1 MLERV
6 VVGGVGRVHS
16 FLACRAPV
24 CCTRSDWVACLKMRG
39 AKTESAWLLFQRG
52 LLVRGGEEKPS
63 EGRVGGVTDRI
74 TSPGERGIHSP

>member
-6 VVGGVGRVHS
+6 GGGAHS

-39 AKTESAWLLFQRG
+39 KNRKRLAALSERPFG
-52 LLVRGGEEKPS
+52 EGRGGEAK
-63 EGRVGGVTDRI
+63 
-74 TSPGERGIHSP
+74 